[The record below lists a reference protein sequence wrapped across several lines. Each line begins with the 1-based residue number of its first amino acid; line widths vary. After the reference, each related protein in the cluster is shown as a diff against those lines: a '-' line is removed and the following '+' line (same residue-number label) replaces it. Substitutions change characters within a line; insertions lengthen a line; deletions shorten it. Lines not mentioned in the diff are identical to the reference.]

1 MHLFLI
7 FNTNPLIIVIL
18 ETILRLAN
26 LLKLQNGNVDK
37 IQIVIKAIKA
47 KTSVDR
53 GCNNDRD
60 FLNDHNLFYQLKEVE
75 KDLRIRSS
83 VTGKF
88 HNLTNEELTTV
99 AEMFIYLN
107 MCPNIWFKFWSS
119 FYNDLFLQTTDKI
132 ILTLNRMMKSK
143 GTKDKEG
150 KIRTEKLM
158 DKFTKNL
165 SLRYKEIQR
174 SAYPQQLNSVEHV
187 EHSTASINIT
197 DNGDVSIKILFF
209 CIFRSDRISSFY
221 IVGK

>member
-132 ILTLNRMMKSK
+132 ILTLNRMMKPK
-143 GTKDKEG
+143 GTQVKDG
-150 KIRTEKLM
+150 NIRATKLM
-158 DKFTKNL
+158 EKITNKL
-165 SLRYKEIQR
+165 TLHYKDIQR
-174 SAYPQQLNSVEHV
+174 LAQSHYMKSDIDEQK
-187 EHSTASINIT
+187 TANINIS
-197 DNGDVSIKILFF
+197 DNGM
-209 CIFRSDRISSFY
+209 Y
-221 IVGK
+221 IEVF

>member
-107 MCPNIWFKFWSS
+107 MCPGTTKPWIG
-119 FYNDLFLQTTDKI
+119 FYKYLFRTQSPDQI
-132 ILTLNRMMKSK
+132 VLTLNRLVK
-143 GTKDKEG
+143 GLKTPQ
-150 KIRTEKLM
+150 
-158 DKFTKNL
+158 NQY
-165 SLRYKEIQR
+165 YKEL
-174 SAYPQQLNSVEHV
+174 AE
-187 EHSTASINIT
+187 
-197 DNGDVSIKILFF
+197 ILFK
-209 CIFRSDRISSFY
+209 RIHDHEFM
-221 IVGK
+221 IHGKEEAPHTLEGT